1 MSILQSALTVRT
13 QRSSQR
19 LNQVKL
25 YDCERVT
32 THPYGKTTGCEK
44 YPTKLKAD
52 SFINEQLHFYNRK
65 GIFKTVEMTV

>member
-19 LNQVKL
+19 LSQVKL
-25 YDCERVT
+25 YERVT
-32 THPYGKTTGCEK
+32 THPQGKTTGCEK

-52 SFINEQLHFYNRK
+52 SFINEELHFYNRK